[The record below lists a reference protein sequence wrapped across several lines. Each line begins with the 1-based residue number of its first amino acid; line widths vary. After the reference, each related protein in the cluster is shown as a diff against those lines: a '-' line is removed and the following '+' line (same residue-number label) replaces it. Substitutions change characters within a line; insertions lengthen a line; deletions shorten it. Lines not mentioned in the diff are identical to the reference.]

1 MYTSMKDELTA
12 ELNAI
17 REAGTYKNERPILT
31 PQSNAVSAASARDAE
46 GRDVLNFCANN
57 YLGLADH
64 PELIAAA
71 KRALDERG
79 FGMASVRF
87 ICGTQD
93 RHLVLEQKLSEFLG
107 TDDTIL
113 FSSCFDA
120 NGGVFES
127 LFTKEDAIISDELNH
142 ASLIDGIRLS
152 KAARYRYKNAD
163 MDDLRAQLEAAKG
176 ARRTVIVTDG
186 VFSMDGYLAP
196 LDKICDLADEF
207 GALVLVDDSHAVGF
221 MGETGAGTPEHFGVS
236 DRVDIYTGTFGKALG
251 GASGGYVSAHQEIID
266 VLRQRARPYLFSNS
280 LAPAIVEA
288 TITALDLVKNS
299 GELRTKL
306 FENAEHFRS
315 AMAEAGF
322 ELLEGEHAI
331 VPVMFGDAALAG
343 RIADRMLEHG
353 VYVTAFSYPVVP
365 KEKARIRVQLSAAHT
380 SEDIDRAVQAFVAA
394 RDAEN

>member
-17 REAGTYKNERPILT
+17 REAGTFKNERPILT
-31 PQSNAVSAASARDAE
+31 PQSNEVSASSARGEE
-46 GRDVLNFCANN
+46 GREVLNFCANN

-93 RHLVLEQKLSEFLG
+93 RHLVLEEKLSEFLG

-127 LFTKEDAIISDELNH
+127 LFTKDDAIISDELNH

-288 TITALDLVKNS
+288 TIAALDLVKNS
-299 GELRTKL
+299 GELRAKL

-315 AMAEAGF
+315 AMTEAGF
-322 ELLEGEHAI
+322 ELLDGEHAI

-380 SEDIDRAVQAFVAA
+380 SDDIDRAVAAFVAA